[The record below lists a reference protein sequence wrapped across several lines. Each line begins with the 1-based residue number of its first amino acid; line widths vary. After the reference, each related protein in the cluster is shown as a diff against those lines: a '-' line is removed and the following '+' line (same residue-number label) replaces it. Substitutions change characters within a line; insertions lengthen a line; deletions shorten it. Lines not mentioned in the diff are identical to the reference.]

1 MAIRSDITKA
11 YDWFYGE
18 AKVLVITVL
27 DTAGQPVNLGA
38 STLEW
43 KVTKQ
48 QGSSQVYLTK
58 GTGGNGI
65 TVGGA
70 GNNVVTITISA
81 STDYDTLTAG
91 IHYHE
96 LWDVGNNLLLSY
108 GDAHVRK
115 TVGHSLP

>member
-1 MAIRSDITKA
+1 MAIRSDITRA
-11 YDWFYGE
+11 FDWFRLE

-27 DTAGQPVNLGA
+27 DTAGDPVNLGA

-43 KVTKQ
+43 TVSRQ
-48 QGSSQVYLTK
+48 QGAPASQIYLTK

-70 GNNVVTITISA
+70 GNNVVTITIN
-81 STDYDTLTAG
+81 STDYDDLPAG

-96 LWDVGNNLLLSY
+96 LWDVGGNLLLSY
-108 GDAHVRK
+108 GDAHVRN
-115 TVGHSLP
+115 TRGHA

>member
-1 MAIRSDITKA
+1 MAIRSDITRA
-11 YDWFYGE
+11 YDWFHGE
-18 AKVLVITVL
+18 AKVIVITVL
-27 DTAGQPVNLGA
+27 DTAGVAVNLSA

-43 KVTKQ
+43 KVSRQ
-48 QGSSQVYLTK
+48 RGSTQVYLTK

-70 GNNVVTITISA
+70 GNNVVTITILN
-81 STDYDTLTAG
+81 TDYDDLLAG

-108 GDAHVRK
+108 GDAHVRR
-115 TVGHSLP
+115 TAGHSLP